1 VQGWVGCKDSLC
13 PGYAQ
18 KQVSVTREKLAFSY
32 RDLGGDMPGDERES
46 IRVVQPD
53 AECEV
58 CGGPV
63 EFVDTPRP
71 EYPQVSGMDDL
82 ALLNLNQQGR
92 INDIQLENLTRD
104 KELAEMRAQMAEM
117 SAELQRRKGGRPP
130 KETE

>member
-1 VQGWVGCKDSLC
+1 
-13 PGYAQ
+13 
-18 KQVSVTREKLAFSY
+18 
-32 RDLGGDMPGDERES
+32 
-46 IRVVQPD
+46 
-53 AECEV
+53 
-58 CGGPV
+58 
-63 EFVDTPRP
+63 
-71 EYPQVSGMDDL
+71 MDDL